1 MKRDM
6 RGEISEMKTLF
17 KIIGIIAGM
26 AVIGVGLTYGMLY
39 YLNNSKPAAK
49 KTTPAAPAVEI
60 LADSNVKAEDAK
72 ILENGNHSLPN
83 SGFNKNFKW
92 TDEHIQTALHEMA
105 HQKTKADQKW
115 GYIFITQERIESLL
129 EIINSNDVAQKSTYV
144 DILERWKQGKYE
156 KVDADHNKIWKL
168 QSGNLGEG
176 KGVMSEKEQKELINQ
191 VFMQKGT
198 YSGSKLI
205 AGGRQTNK

>member
-1 MKRDM
+1 MNRDIWEETS
-6 RGEISEMKTLF
+6 GMKTLF
-17 KIIGIIAGM
+17 KILGIIAGM
-26 AVIGVGLTYGMLY
+26 AVVGVGLTYGMLY
-39 YLNNSKPAAK
+39 YMNHSKPTAK
-49 KTTPAAPAVEI
+49 KTSPAAPAVEV

-72 ILENGNHSLPN
+72 LLENGNYSLPN

-92 TDEHIQTALHEMA
+92 TDENIQTALHEMT

-129 EIINSNDVAQKSTYV
+129 DIVNSNDLVQRSAYI

-176 KGVMSEKEQKELINQ
+176 KGIMSQAEQKELINQ

-205 AGGRQTNK
+205 AGGGQPNK

>member
-1 MKRDM
+1 
-6 RGEISEMKTLF
+6 MKTLF

-26 AVIGVGLTYGMLY
+26 AIIGVGVTYSMLY

-49 KTTPAAPAVEI
+49 KVSPAAPAAEV

-72 ILENGNHSLPN
+72 LLENGNHSLPN

-92 TDEHIQTALHEMA
+92 TDEKIQTALHEMA

-115 GYIFITQERIESLL
+115 GYILITQERIESLL

-156 KVDADHNKIWKL
+156 KVDVDHNKIWRL

-176 KGVMSEKEQKELINQ
+176 KGVMSEAEQKELINQ
-191 VFMQKGT
+191 LFMQKGT

-205 AGGRQTNK
+205 AGGGQTNK

>member
-1 MKRDM
+1 MKRDI
-6 RGEISEMKTLF
+6 GEETDEMKTFF

-49 KTTPAAPAVEI
+49 KTTPAAPAIEV
-60 LADSNVKAEDAK
+60 LADINVKAEDAK
-72 ILENGNHSLPN
+72 LLENGNHSLPN

-92 TDEHIQTALHEMA
+92 TDENIQTALHEMA

-156 KVDADHNKIWKL
+156 KVDTDHNKIWKL

-176 KGVMSEKEQKELINQ
+176 KGVMSQAEQKELINQ
-191 VFMQKGT
+191 VFIQKGT

-205 AGGRQTNK
+205 AGGGQANK

>member
-1 MKRDM
+1 
-6 RGEISEMKTLF
+6 MKTLF

-39 YLNNSKPAAK
+39 YLNNSKPVAK
-49 KTTPAAPAVEI
+49 KSTPAAAAVEV

-72 ILENGNHSLPN
+72 LLENGNHSLPN

-92 TDEHIQTALHEMA
+92 TDENIQTALHEMA
-105 HQKTKADQKW
+105 HQKTKAEQKW

-129 EIINSNDVAQKSTYV
+129 EIINSNDVAQKNTYV

-156 KVDADHNKIWKL
+156 KVDVDHNKIWKL

-176 KGVMSEKEQKELINQ
+176 KGIMSQAEQKELIDQ

-205 AGGRQTNK
+205 AGGGQDNK

>member
-1 MKRDM
+1 MKRAM
-6 RGEISEMKTLF
+6 WEEIGEMKTLF
-17 KIIGIIAGM
+17 KVLGIIAGM
-26 AVIGVGLTYGMLY
+26 VVIGVGVTYGMLY

-49 KTTPAAPAVEI
+49 KASPAAPAVEV

-72 ILENGNHSLPN
+72 LLENGNHSLPN

-92 TDEHIQTALHEMA
+92 TDENIQTALHEMA

-156 KVDADHNKIWKL
+156 KVDVDHNKIWKL

-191 VFMQKGT
+191 VFIQKGT

-205 AGGRQTNK
+205 AGEVQANK

>member
-1 MKRDM
+1 
-6 RGEISEMKTLF
+6 MKTLF

-26 AVIGVGLTYGMLY
+26 AVIGVGVTYGMLY

-49 KTTPAAPAVEI
+49 KASPAAPAVEV

-72 ILENGNHSLPN
+72 ILENGNYSLPN

-92 TDEHIQTALHEMA
+92 TDENIQTALHEMA
-105 HQKTKADQKW
+105 HQKAKADQKW

-156 KVDADHNKIWKL
+156 KVDVDHNKIWKL

-191 VFMQKGT
+191 VFIQKGT

-205 AGGRQTNK
+205 AGEVQASK

>member
-1 MKRDM
+1 MKRDIW
-6 RGEISEMKTLF
+6 EETDEMKTFF

-49 KTTPAAPAVEI
+49 KTTPAAPAIEV
-60 LADSNVKAEDAK
+60 LADINVKAEDAK
-72 ILENGNHSLPN
+72 LLENGNHSLPN

-92 TDEHIQTALHEMA
+92 TDENIQTALHEMA

-156 KVDADHNKIWKL
+156 KVDTDHNKIWKL

-176 KGVMSEKEQKELINQ
+176 KGVMSQAEQKELINQ
-191 VFMQKGT
+191 VFIQKGT

-205 AGGRQTNK
+205 AGGGQVNK

>member
-1 MKRDM
+1 MWEETSK
-6 RGEISEMKTLF
+6 MKTFF
-17 KIIGIIAGM
+17 KIIGILAGM
-26 AVIGVGLTYGMLY
+26 AVIGVGVTYGMLY

-49 KTTPAAPAVEI
+49 KASPAAPAVEV

-72 ILENGNHSLPN
+72 VLENGNHSLPN

-92 TDEHIQTALHEMA
+92 TDENIQTALHEMA

-129 EIINSNDVAQKSTYV
+129 DIVKSNDLVQGNTYA

-156 KVDADHNKIWKL
+156 KIDSDHNKIWKL

-176 KGVMSEKEQKELINQ
+176 KGVMSEAEQKELINQ

-198 YSGSKLI
+198 YSGSQLI
-205 AGGRQTNK
+205 ADGGQTNK

>member
-6 RGEISEMKTLF
+6 REETSEMKTLF

-49 KTTPAAPAVEI
+49 KTTPAAPAVEV

-72 ILENGNHSLPN
+72 LLENGNHSLPN

-156 KVDADHNKIWKL
+156 KVDAEHNKIWKL

-205 AGGRQTNK
+205 AGGGQTNK

>member
-1 MKRDM
+1 MKRDIW
-6 RGEISEMKTLF
+6 EETDEMKTFF
-17 KIIGIIAGM
+17 KIMGIIAGM

-49 KTTPAAPAVEI
+49 KTTPAAPAIEV
-60 LADSNVKAEDAK
+60 LADINVKAEDAK
-72 ILENGNHSLPN
+72 LLENGNHSLPN

-92 TDEHIQTALHEMA
+92 TDENIQTALHEMA

-156 KVDADHNKIWKL
+156 KVDTDHNKIWKL

-176 KGVMSEKEQKELINQ
+176 KGVMSQAEQKELINQ
-191 VFMQKGT
+191 VFIQKGT

-205 AGGRQTNK
+205 AGGGQANK

>member
-1 MKRDM
+1 MKR
-6 RGEISEMKTLF
+6 EIWEEIGKMKTLF

-49 KTTPAAPAVEI
+49 KTTPAAPAIEV

-72 ILENGNHSLPN
+72 MLENGNYSLPN

-92 TDEHIQTALHEMA
+92 TDENIQTALHEMA
-105 HQKTKADQKW
+105 HQKAKADQKW

-156 KVDADHNKIWKL
+156 KVDVDHNKIWKL

-191 VFMQKGT
+191 VFIQKGT

-205 AGGRQTNK
+205 AGGGQTNK